1 MIFVPI
7 WPKNDIRLVEHDF
20 SNFLFFPAKKGVT
33 TTNFAIKGLSY
44 KHDIFFKW
52 IFYRFTSVLFFNVLL
67 PPIILDA
74 AYSLYDRDFLN
85 NLGAI
90 VQFAIIG
97 TLFNVFSIGYILKL
111 FHSYGIMGEFKMK
124 NEDGEEII
132 HDLSLIQCFIFR

>member
-1 MIFVPI
+1 MDLFSEIYLQLFSFLRI
-7 WPKNDIRLVEHDF
+7 
-20 SNFLFFPAKKGVT
+20 SNFLTDWSDLPEKLNLT
-33 TTNFAIKGLSY
+33 IS
-44 KHDIFFKW
+44 
-52 IFYRFTSVLFFNVLL
+52 FYRFTSVLFFNVLL

-111 FHSYGIMGEFKMK
+111 FHSYGIMGEFKMT

-132 HDLSLIQCFIFR
+132 HDFSLIQCFIFR

>member
-1 MIFVPI
+1 M
-7 WPKNDIRLVEHDF
+7 
-20 SNFLFFPAKKGVT
+20 
-33 TTNFAIKGLSY
+33 
-44 KHDIFFKW
+44 
-52 IFYRFTSVLFFNVLL
+52 LL

>member
-1 MIFVPI
+1 MDLFSEIYLQLFSFLRI
-7 WPKNDIRLVEHDF
+7 
-20 SNFLFFPAKKGVT
+20 SNFLTDWSDLPNKLILT
-33 TTNFAIKGLSY
+33 IS
-44 KHDIFFKW
+44 
-52 IFYRFTSVLFFNVLL
+52 FYRFTSVLFFNVLL